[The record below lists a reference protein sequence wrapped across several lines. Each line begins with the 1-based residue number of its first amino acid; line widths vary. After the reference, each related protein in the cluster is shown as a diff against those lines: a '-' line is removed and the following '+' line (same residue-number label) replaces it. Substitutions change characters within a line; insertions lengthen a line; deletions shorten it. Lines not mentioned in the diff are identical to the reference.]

1 MESIIKYLKERRSSL
16 LMEIKSGDN
25 TKIKD
30 KIETDTA
37 VAWLEKIN
45 ESGLE
50 HPKEYD
56 FIKLPDM
63 KTGYS
68 EYHIM
73 NDCES
78 GDVNNWIELKDE
90 TGYPVTL
97 IFDDILISRK
107 PK

>member
-1 MESIIKYLKERRSSL
+1 MKYVIEYLKKERESL
-16 LMEIKSGDN
+16 LNQIKNGSQNEIKN
-25 TKIKD
+25 KVEI
-30 KIETDTA
+30 DTA
-37 VAWLEKIN
+37 IKWLEKIN
-45 ESGLE
+45 ELE
-50 HPKEYD
+50 LTQPDKYD
-56 FIKLPDM
+56 FLRLPDM

-78 GDVNNWIELKDE
+78 DDINNWIELKDSE
-90 TGYPVTL
+90 EYPVTL